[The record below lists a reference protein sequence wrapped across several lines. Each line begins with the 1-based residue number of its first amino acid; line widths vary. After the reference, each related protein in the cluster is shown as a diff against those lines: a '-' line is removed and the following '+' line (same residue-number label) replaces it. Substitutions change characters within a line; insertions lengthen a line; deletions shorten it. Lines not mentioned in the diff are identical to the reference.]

1 MDRKAGYSTSE
12 DLEQLLD
19 LLNGKPPA
27 PQQAAVHCEQM
38 LQRPL
43 CAREQQTAALATAHL
58 VEQLLFPA
66 LQHDPQRLQT
76 AVGLRDHF
84 QERAAQAAHH
94 ADGEETHTAE
104 RALLE
109 EAIRILSVGMP
120 MAMAASPVVDP
131 LPKAIFYRLTTLLQL
146 IGESEETL
154 VRRLQPWQAQS
165 EADWPAMQGILDQLR
180 QAGHKAAAPP
190 WQRRR
195 RQAHE
200 ALWRLSSELEEL
212 LGQIG
217 HRHSE
222 RTRLLETVRLRDG
235 RMDLSR
241 AQTLLHAQV
250 AEIFKEAQDLREQQ
264 DAARERAEQF
274 KQRID
279 QLEATLAQA
288 RREQFLDPVTGIPDR
303 FAFMAHLHRHLDR
316 AIHLAEGFSLLLFHF
331 YELQPLL
338 EQIKQ
343 TQTPVA
349 GSAEQRLLMAIIHE
363 MRPHLPDQSF
373 LARLSTERM
382 VLLLPKCDV
391 KSGEQ
396 MGVAISQMLE
406 EVCFELDGREVVLHV
421 NSGCAAFQ
429 SGMDVA
435 QMLETTDRLAAAAH
449 SWREQDQTAPRRVR
463 VC

>member
-19 LLNGKPPA
+19 LLNGRPPA
-27 PQQAAVHCEQM
+27 AQQAAAHCTQM

-58 VEQLLFPA
+58 VEQVLFPA

-76 AVGLRDHF
+76 AEGLRDHF
-84 QERAAQAAHH
+84 QERAAQAAHT
-94 ADGEETHTAE
+94 DGDAERDTAQ

-120 MAMAASPVVDP
+120 MAVPANPVADP
-131 LPKAIFYRLTTLLQL
+131 LPKAIFYRLAALLQL

-154 VRRLQPWQAQS
+154 QQRLQPWLEQGS
-165 EADWPAMQGILDQLR
+165 ADWPAMQELLQRLR
-180 QAGHKAAAPP
+180 QAGHKAATAP
-190 WQRRR
+190 WQRHR

-212 LGQIG
+212 LGQMG
-217 HRHSE
+217 HRHKE

-235 RMDLSR
+235 RLDLSR

-250 AEIFKEAQDLREQQ
+250 AEIFKEAQDLREEQ
-264 DAARERAEQF
+264 DAARQRAEQF

-331 YELQPLL
+331 YELQPLV

-343 TQTPVA
+343 SQTQMV
-349 GSAEQRLLMAIIHE
+349 GNAEQRLLMAIIHE

-373 LARLSTERM
+373 LARLSMERM
-382 VLLLPKCDV
+382 VVLLPKCDV

-396 MGVAISQMLE
+396 MGVAIGQMLE
-406 EVCFELDGREVVLHV
+406 EICFELDGREVLLHV